1 MKIKR
6 QDSESLVK
14 EPAIVSE
21 DTDFCEKVT
30 VVGGLINKIKPS
42 LYMDPLFWHIL
53 FDHLFT
59 NITLTQL
66 LSFEVNLDIK

>member
-30 VVGGLINKIKPS
+30 LVGDLINKIKPS
-42 LYMDPLFWHIL
+42 LFMDPLF
-53 FDHLFT
+53 
-59 NITLTQL
+59 
-66 LSFEVNLDIK
+66 